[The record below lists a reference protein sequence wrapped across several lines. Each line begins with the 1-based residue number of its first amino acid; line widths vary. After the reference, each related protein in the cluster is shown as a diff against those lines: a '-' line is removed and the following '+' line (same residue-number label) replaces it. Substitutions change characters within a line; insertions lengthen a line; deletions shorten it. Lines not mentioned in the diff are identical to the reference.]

1 MPNVCTQLQWKI
13 QRRNKKR
20 KTHEQKTRNI
30 QSNLIFFLHWP
41 YNFIIR
47 WASGGVTCS
56 YVQTM
61 ANENGCIIR
70 LKIVCLST
78 EKSIILL
85 FYMVHAKVASL
96 PVHSSEFVFFFISKI
111 LKIFDLFFFS
121 QLPYRDTH
129 LLSVC
134 RMRSRVALCSFKH
147 WNRFFMCFH
156 FVYAQLCDKALDS
169 PSKLA
174 LSNVNLVVTINFT
187 QLIWAHIL
195 IQYISLSSVFFCFFS
210 FFLFFFVF
218 SLWFN

>member
-1 MPNVCTQLQWKI
+1 MFPFSMSLSRWLSFHGLYFFFFDTVETGKKRLQTNRFFEEIKPFAAKVPNVCTQLQWKI

-78 EKSIILL
+78 EKSLILL

-96 PVHSSEFVFFFISKI
+96 PVHSSEFVFFFYFQDIKNI
-111 LKIFDLFFFS
+111 
-121 QLPYRDTH
+121 
-129 LLSVC
+129 
-134 RMRSRVALCSFKH
+134 
-147 WNRFFMCFH
+147 W
-156 FVYAQLCDKALDS
+156 
-169 PSKLA
+169 
-174 LSNVNLVVTINFT
+174 LV
-187 QLIWAHIL
+187 
-195 IQYISLSSVFFCFFS
+195 
-210 FFLFFFVF
+210 FLFSIAIQRYTFVECM
-218 SLWFN
+218 SYAL